1 MANSQ
6 QRGEPT
12 ALRNYHGKFKN
23 RRDLQVEDQSPILLK
38 KRRTGKYWSYG
49 SGVQPD
55 NETEIWWDVDQ
66 YVTTPS
72 ELTDIPVL
80 SYEKALTYPVC
91 KKKLVTVV
99 NLLLLA
105 YNYTDNRLYHEA
117 GMAFGAQINYTLMPG
132 DEEVTKAK
140 LRELQGLLSAFK
152 TGRLYHWCLHE
163 YPRTMEYLPH
173 EGTRFFMAGLK
184 EAYERRWIF
193 IPRINSVMYQVEPK

>member
-1 MANSQ
+1 
-6 QRGEPT
+6 
-12 ALRNYHGKFKN
+12 
-23 RRDLQVEDQSPILLK
+23 
-38 KRRTGKYWSYG
+38 
-49 SGVQPD
+49 
-55 NETEIWWDVDQ
+55 
-66 YVTTPS
+66 
-72 ELTDIPVL
+72 
-80 SYEKALTYPVC
+80 
-91 KKKLVTVV
+91 
-99 NLLLLA
+99 
-105 YNYTDNRLYHEA
+105 
-117 GMAFGAQINYTLMPG
+117 MAFGAQINYTLMPG